1 MAKHN
6 KIYPNEIELKQVQ
19 NVVGTTEKAL
29 KLVSDQIADEDQ
41 KAGQEEAEVVVKK
54 EAEEKVKVKKEDGV
68 EQDEKSELLKQ
79 EAKTMAT
86 KSVPRKY

>member
-41 KAGQEEAEVVVKK
+41 KAGQEEADVVVKK
-54 EAEEKVKVKKEDGV
+54 EAEEKVKVKKEDSV

-79 EAKTMAT
+79 EAKTVAT